1 MKLEILRSADQIER
15 IGAEW
20 SDLLGTSDDKV
31 HYGYKWFLASWRVF
45 HIRDSLHVITLRG
58 ADAMLKCVAPFVIV
72 TDRFGPLRL
81 TKICFPRNNQ
91 NPSNDIICV
100 AGSVEECLSCLM
112 EYLCG
117 FHEWEMI
124 DLQML
129 HVDGPTARFLN
140 GFLPQ
145 KKQSWGTSANRASPY
160 ITINGDWERFW
171 SARTPKFRKGMR
183 YKLNKA
189 GAQGYAVDRICFPG
203 ADLDSLDV
211 MLDISS
217 RSWKRSIGT
226 DLSSRKDNF
235 AFYKELCAGIGASAT
250 ASLYVLCVGGLP
262 AAFEFHLEKG
272 VCVFPLRAD
281 FDQAFEAVSPG
292 SVLEYEIIKQLF
304 ERGLVREY
312 NSCGH
317 TYSYLLK
324 WTDSVRPYGNWA
336 VFGRSPAARLAFACE
351 RIARPALRKIRTCY
365 QSFKSRIAERSAS
378 STGML

>member
-15 IGAEW
+15 IGEEW
-20 SDLLGTSDDKV
+20 SDLLATSADDKV

-45 HIRDSLHVITLRG
+45 HIRDSLHVITLRD
-58 ADAMLKCVAPFVIV
+58 ADATLKCIAPFVIV

-91 NPSNDIICV
+91 NPSNDIIYV
-100 AGSVEECLSCLM
+100 AGSEEECLNCLM

-117 FHEWEMI
+117 FHAWDMI
-124 DLQML
+124 DLQVL
-129 HVDGPTARFLN
+129 HVDGSTARFLN
-140 GFLPQ
+140 DFLPQ
-145 KKQSWGTSANRASPY
+145 KKQFWGTSASRATPY
-160 ITINGDWERFW
+160 ITIEGDWARFW
-171 SARTPKFRKGMR
+171 SAKTPKFRKSMR

-189 GAQGYAVDRICFPG
+189 GEQGYTVDRICFPG

-211 MLDISS
+211 MLDVSS

-226 DLSSRKDNF
+226 DLTSRKDNF

-250 ASLYVLCVGGLP
+250 ASLYVLRVGGLP

-272 VCVFPLRAD
+272 GVVFPLRAD
-281 FDQAFEAVSPG
+281 FDQAFEPVSPG

-312 NSCGH
+312 NSCGT
-317 TYSYLLK
+317 TYAYLLK
-324 WTDSVRPYGNWA
+324 WTNSVRPYRNWA
-336 VFGRSPAARLAFACE
+336 VSGRSPAARYALSYEYFA
-351 RIARPALRKIRTCY
+351 IPAIRKIRAYY
-365 QSFKSRIAERSAS
+365 QSVRSRIVERSTS
-378 STGML
+378 RTGM